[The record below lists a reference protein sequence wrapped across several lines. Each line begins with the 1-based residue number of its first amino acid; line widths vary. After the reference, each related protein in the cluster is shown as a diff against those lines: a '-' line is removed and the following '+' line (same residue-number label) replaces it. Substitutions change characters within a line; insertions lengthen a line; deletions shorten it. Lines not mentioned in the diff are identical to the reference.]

1 MSAIEEDMR
10 AASEKL
16 DFEEAARLRDQLVR
30 LKALVEGDEESAVIE
45 RLKKGARKSAGVG
58 ANKTAKRFNRHAKH

>member
-1 MSAIEEDMR
+1 MR
-10 AASEKL
+10 AG
-16 DFEEAARLRDQLVR
+16 RVR